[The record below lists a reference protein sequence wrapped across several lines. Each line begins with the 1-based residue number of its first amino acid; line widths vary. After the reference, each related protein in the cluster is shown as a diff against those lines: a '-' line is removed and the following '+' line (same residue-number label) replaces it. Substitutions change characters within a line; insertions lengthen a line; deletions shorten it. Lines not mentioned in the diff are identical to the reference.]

1 VVVVAGAG
9 VAVVAAGVGTAV
21 GVAVGVAGVDVFT
34 TGMTVTPPVAPIG
47 PAGAEVMGSLS
58 ALSVPTRNCVIM
70 SWSSCGRLWQW
81 IM

>member
-1 VVVVAGAG
+1 MVVVVVPVVVG
-9 VAVVAAGVGTAV
+9 AVVVGVVGAV
-21 GVAVGVAGVDVFT
+21 GVVVVGKFA
-34 TGMTVTPPVAPIG
+34 TGMTVGPLPDPIG

-58 ALSVPTRNCVIM
+58 GVSVPTRNCVIM